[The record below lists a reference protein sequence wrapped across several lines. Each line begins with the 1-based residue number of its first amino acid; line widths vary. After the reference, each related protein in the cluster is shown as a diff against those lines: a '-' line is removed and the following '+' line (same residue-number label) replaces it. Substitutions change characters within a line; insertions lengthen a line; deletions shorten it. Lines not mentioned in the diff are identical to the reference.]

1 MEIFKLYKTKLT
13 VDNQEDLYRYFK
25 ENKDKTNGLIDITHK
40 IIILKEK
47 YFGDNTQ
54 SQLFL
59 QINDDPEI
67 KDEFLKFYIRLKQY
81 PKDMMEQ
88 IYRLR
93 SDIKND
99 LIEKKIWVY
108 ITTDFKSINQR

>member
-1 MEIFKLYKTKLT
+1 
-13 VDNQEDLYRYFK
+13 
-25 ENKDKTNGLIDITHK
+25 
-40 IIILKEK
+40 
-47 YFGDNTQ
+47 
-54 SQLFL
+54 
-59 QINDDPEI
+59 
-67 KDEFLKFYIRLKQY
+67 
-81 PKDMMEQ
+81 MEQ